1 METLKNYLTNNNE
14 CWDGHIHLFDHS
26 GYIDLSLIDEK
37 YKCVCFA
44 DIVFKQLNKYNDN
57 KIISYYDDFIN
68 KYYDHSKH
76 TLLATGIT
84 SDEIIEI
91 YNKYPNIIK
100 GFGELKC
107 YSEFKYGKLPYA
119 DLKWIMPL
127 LEFNKTLKLPVYIH
141 YELIDDKCYKVFEQ
155 LLKDYP
161 EIPFVLC
168 HCGMVDNETNND
180 KIYEFIMLL
189 MQKYSNLY
197 FDISYTASKYLLNN
211 TNRLIMMLNLYKNRI
226 ICGSDIN
233 PIIKG
238 SRFADNSKQYSNNR
252 YSELKKLLKLVDNTA
267 VIKKLFKIT

>member
-1 METLKNYLTNNNE
+1 METLKNYLKHNTE
-14 CWDGHIHLFDHS
+14 YWDGHIHLFDHS
-26 GYIDLSLIDEK
+26 GTIDLSLIDEK

-44 DIVFKQLNKYNDN
+44 DIVFKQLNKYSDK

-68 KYYDHSKH
+68 KYYDESKH
-76 TLLATGIT
+76 ILLATGIT

-107 YSEFKYGKLPYA
+107 YSEFEDGKLPYA

-127 LEFNKTLKLPVYIH
+127 LEFNKALKLPVYIH
-141 YELIDDKCYKVFEQ
+141 YELIDDKCYKNFEQ

-161 EIPFVLC
+161 EIPFILC

-180 KIYEFIMLL
+180 NIYEFIMLL

-233 PIIKG
+233 PIIKV
-238 SRFADNSKQYSNNR
+238 SRFVNNPKQYSNNR
-252 YSELKKLLKLVDNTA
+252 YSELKKLLKLVDNTT
-267 VIKKLFKIT
+267 VIKKLFRIA